1 MSVARA
7 IDILEDI
14 RARLEDAIG
23 SEEQQE
29 PLARLFADEAEAREA
44 APERWALEKL
54 DKAIALLR
62 PHVGY

>member
-7 IDILEDI
+7 IVILQDI

-23 SEEQQE
+23 SDGPLE

-62 PHVGY
+62 PHIGY